1 MKHIERVYI
10 EMFLMCLELLVILC
24 LLVLYLHYSSEK
36 LAVGCRSD
44 ITGRFIIIIIT
55 VIMMFSHPIMG
66 GGLHLL
72 CYWSK

>member
-10 EMFLMCLELLVILC
+10 EMFLMCLELLAILC

-36 LAVGCRSD
+36 LAVGCCSD
-44 ITGRFIIIIIT
+44 ITGRFFIIIT

-66 GGLHLL
+66 GGVHLL